1 MVNFIVP
8 TAAQKPRSGADG
20 SARVQAA
27 ASRARYMTAYPQ
39 AYIRFETI
47 GEPFITNT
55 SLMNEES
62 VATVACK
69 LDVLERL

>member
-1 MVNFIVP
+1 M
-8 TAAQKPRSGADG
+8 S
-20 SARVQAA
+20 
-27 ASRARYMTAYPQ
+27 AYPQ